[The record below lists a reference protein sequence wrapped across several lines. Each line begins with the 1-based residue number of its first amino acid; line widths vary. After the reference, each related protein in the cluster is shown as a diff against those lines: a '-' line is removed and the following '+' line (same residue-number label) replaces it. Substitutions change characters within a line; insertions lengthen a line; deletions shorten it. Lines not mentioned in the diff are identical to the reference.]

1 MKLNLEA
8 VHLGWLTMKAM
19 EGVKAWH
26 QKRSEVGIGIK
37 FDHPDVFNA
46 IVSTLTDVGLE
57 LIDVQFAK
65 DDTTEGVIYHA
76 LPEPY
81 DKLGV
86 SRFAEPH
93 TVATMPEGIRHK
105 YAALMHDRAVE
116 LYGALANIPP
126 EFLLEALSLSK
137 AAAEAYETAV
147 NATRDCRV
155 VLSGRNK
162 TNSNAPGDEF
172 WTRRHWHVDMSSY
185 HAAMAD
191 ALLGD
196 R

>member
-1 MKLNLEA
+1 MKVNLEA

-19 EGVKAWH
+19 ESVKAWH
-26 QKRSEVGIGIK
+26 QKRSETVPIRA
-37 FDHPDVFNA
+37 DHPDVFEA
-46 IVSTLTDVGLE
+46 VATTLFNVGLE

-147 NATRDCRV
+147 NATLDCRV

-162 TNSNAPGDEF
+162 TSQHAADTEF
-172 WTRRHWHVDMSSY
+172 WARRHWHVDMSSY